1 MRTISKLH
9 LLVAVLFL
17 IVALPAC
24 SREIGAGG
32 PYGYLNPEFSP
43 DGRLL
48 AFNLC
53 ADGYCDSVIY
63 DIAAQ
68 TYTAFVDQE
77 GRRIYSLT
85 FSPDGKRVAFVVS
98 TKGKW
103 PWQDST
109 QQVAVG
115 TPDGKSFR
123 IVTTGDG
130 AKVTPTFWNNDSVL
144 FWSEVLVSGAVGKYK
159 NKQLHIVDA
168 SSKGSGMVMPNLMP
182 RKSYPYPQKF
192 KFYGPSAPRP
202 MGDGDHI
209 VLSDYLFSRSQLSD
223 EKRKEEERKE
233 SGTPIDDRVRDEVLM
248 LSRSKQTVTV
258 LKTGLKNVSSPV
270 VALGTGQLFFVGRL
284 EQNEGQRGY
293 AYEVYVQD
301 GEGARRITRLKSYMS
316 DMDVT
321 ADGKTLAL
329 VLPSP
334 DWSHWE
340 RRGRRNGRLLLYDVQ
355 TQAYRELNPKDVSK
369 VLVHIQ
375 N

>member
-1 MRTISKLH
+1 MSEKRNIR
-9 LLVAVLFL
+9 ALFL
-17 IVALPAC
+17 FVLALTAALPAC
-24 SREIGAGG
+24 TREIGADG

-53 ADGYCDSVIY
+53 TDDYCDSVIY

-77 GRRIYSLT
+77 DRRIYSLT
-85 FSPDGKRVAFVVS
+85 FSPAGKRVAFVVS

-130 AKVTPTFWNNDSVL
+130 TKVTPTFWNNDSVL
-144 FWSEVLVSGAVGKYK
+144 FWSEILVSGAVGKYK
-159 NKQLHIVDA
+159 DKQLHIVDS
-168 SSKGSGMVMPNLMP
+168 SSKERRLVIPA
-182 RKSYPYPQKF
+182 YPKF
-192 KFYGPSAPRP
+192 NFYGPSAPRP
-202 MGDGDHI
+202 TGDGDHI

-233 SGTPIDDRVRDEVLM
+233 SETAIDDRVRDEVLM
-248 LSRSKQTVTV
+248 LSRSMQTVTV
-258 LKTGLKNVSSPV
+258 LKTGLKNASSPV
-270 VALGTGQLFFVGRL
+270 VALKTGQLFFKGRL
-284 EQNEGQRGY
+284 ESNEGQKGY

-301 GEGARRITRLKSYMS
+301 GEGARRITQLRSYMS
-316 DMDVT
+316 DIDVT

-340 RRGRRNGRLLLYDVQ
+340 RQGRMNGRLLLYDVQ
-355 TQAYRELNPKDVSK
+355 TDAYRELNPKDISK
-369 VLVHIQ
+369 VSVHIQ